1 MESEKKDNE
10 EKEEKEIKEKNSDK
24 KQTLVDKLKEN
35 PWKTSTVVLGI
46 ILLVFLFSNFS
57 GLTGSTVTGS
67 VDSESEAGELASEF
81 FNTKLSNNPGEIV
94 NIEKISG
101 VYQIVFSVNG
111 EEVPLYFTLDGKWIQ
126 QGSDLV
132 PLAISENTQQ
142 SIEPDWSIFENEL
155 PDNIKSKIISFDSEE
170 SEVFDEELRISEFE
184 NYDLISKTL
193 IVFYHPGCGWCAK
206 YYPVLVEAQG
216 KYPEITIYALVL
228 SEDRDIA
235 EKYGVTGT
243 PTNIINGKY
252 FVSGYKSIEDLSE
265 ILDKLN

>member
-1 MESEKKDNE
+1 MESEKKDSD

-24 KQTLVDKLKEN
+24 KQTLVDKIKEN

-67 VDSESEAGELASEF
+67 VVSEETAGNALLNFANQQGANAELA
-81 FNTKLSNNPGEIV
+81 
-94 NIEKISG
+94 G
-101 VYQIVFSVNG
+101 VEDAGDFYEVTLMIQG
-111 EEVPLYFTLDGKWIQ
+111 TDVPLMVTKDGKYFLS
-126 QGSDLV
+126 GDLV

-142 SIEPDWSIFENEL
+142 SIEPDWSVFENEL

-193 IVFYHPGCGWCAK
+193 IVFYHPGCGWCTE

-228 SEDRDIA
+228 SEDGDIA

-243 PTNIINGKY
+243 PANIINGKY